1 MSLSLSA
8 LLWTFMV
15 LIAVMTY
22 NKARLWR
29 YVELVVEVL
38 ANYHSH
44 RFDLLVLHLGLWFIV
59 LG

>member
-15 LIAVMTY
+15 LIAVMTSD
-22 NKARLWR
+22 KTRLWR

-38 ANYHSH
+38 ADYHSD
-44 RFDLLVLHLGLWFIV
+44 R
-59 LG
+59 